1 MNRII
6 ARLIKK
12 ANKLTEEQEKFIQEC
27 KESRKFNDDQM
38 EEIRKGF
45 KYRLTM
51 EQVKLYADPKL
62 DRVQMDAIK
71 EYLKIGFPID
81 KIKEKY
87 NLASRRNG
95 LNRIAKRSIKK

>member
-1 MNRII
+1 MNRIT

-45 KYRLTM
+45 KYRLTID
-51 EQVKLYADPKL
+51 QVKLYADPKYNW
-62 DRVQMDAIK
+62 REMYHIK
-71 EYLKIGFPID
+71 ECFED
-81 KIKEKY
+81 EMTIKEVKEKFE
-87 NLASRRNG
+87 L
-95 LNRIAKRSIKK
+95 